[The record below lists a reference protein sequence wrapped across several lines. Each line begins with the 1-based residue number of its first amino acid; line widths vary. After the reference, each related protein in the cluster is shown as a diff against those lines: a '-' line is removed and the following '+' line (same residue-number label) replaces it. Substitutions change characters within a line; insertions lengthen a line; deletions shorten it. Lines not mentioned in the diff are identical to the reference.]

1 MRSVELWY
9 QRRVLYLRERRTQL
23 KMHLWLR
30 SAFCY
35 APKTL
40 RLEATVGKRMAAIAR
55 RLRTIVSERCKHVRS
70 CVPQHHTKYNKLVLH
85 RNLGHLEGLH
95 VHVLD
100 TMHVLALG
108 KRKQRFVG

>member
-1 MRSVELWY
+1 
-9 QRRVLYLRERRTQL
+9 
-23 KMHLWLR
+23 
-30 SAFCY
+30 
-35 APKTL
+35 
-40 RLEATVGKRMAAIAR
+40 MAAIAR
-55 RLRTIVSERCKHVRS
+55 RFRTIVSERCKHIRS